1 MTEMEEFLR
10 DDEPFMIRQRTPEEL
25 ADYDAGF
32 KAFKDGKEWDDE
44 QSFAWQCGWGE
55 AQE

>member
-10 DDEPFMIRQRTPEEL
+10 DDEPFMTKPRTLKNCPSTMQGSWL
-25 ADYDAGF
+25 SKKVRNDDAR
-32 KAFKDGKEWDDE
+32 
-44 QSFAWQCGWGE
+44 SFAWQCGYGE